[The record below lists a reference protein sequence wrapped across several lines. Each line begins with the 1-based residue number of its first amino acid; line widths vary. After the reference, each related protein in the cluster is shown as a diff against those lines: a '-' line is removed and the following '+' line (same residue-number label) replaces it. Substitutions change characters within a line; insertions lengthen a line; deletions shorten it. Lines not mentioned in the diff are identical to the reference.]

1 MKRINILIII
11 TVILVC
17 LGSINQSNAQQY
29 SEYTQYMFNP
39 VVFNPAYTGSKGL
52 ISMRAIYRNQW
63 TGLNGAPQ
71 TINFG
76 IHSPF
81 RESNA
86 AIGLWLENDQLGFTN
101 TTRVNGTFAYHIPMG
116 KAKLSI
122 GLNGGI
128 TNWNVNYDED
138 PNSLNYDQGVE
149 SYSLISPSVGAGLWF
164 YTERFYLGVS
174 STDLLENDR
183 GLENSG
189 GLAEEM
195 HFYATTGLVIPIGR
209 SLKFKPTAFLKFV
222 EDTPQELDLTA
233 HFLFRETLWL
243 GVAWSSTLG
252 DETLVRSDSIDLLAE
267 IQLTAQLVAGY
278 SYDLTNSEIKAHD
291 IATHEIML
299 GYDFCYSRN
308 KIVTPRYF

>member
-11 TVILVC
+11 AVITVC
-17 LGSINQSNAQQY
+17 LGISNQSNAQQY

-39 VVFNPAYTGSKGL
+39 VVFNPAYTGSRGL

-63 TGLNGAPQ
+63 TGLEGAPR

-86 AIGLWLENDQLGFTN
+86 AIGLWLENDEIGFTQ

-116 KAKLSI
+116 KAKLSL
-122 GLNGGI
+122 GLNGGFA
-128 TNWNVNYDED
+128 NWNVNYDGDD
-138 PNSLNYDQGVE
+138 PGVE
-149 SYSLISPSVGAGLWF
+149 SYSDFLPSVGAGLWL
-164 YTERFYLGVS
+164 YTRRFYIGLS
-174 STDLLENDR
+174 SPDFLANEPNAD
-183 GLENSG
+183 GSG
-189 GLAEEM
+189 ISEEI
-195 HFYATTGLVIPIGR
+195 HYYATAGVVLPLGR
-209 SLKFKPTAFLKFV
+209 SVKFKPTAFLKFV

-233 HFLFRETLWL
+233 HFLFRETLWI

-252 DETLVRSDSIDLLAE
+252 NESLLRSDSIDFLAE
-267 IQLTAQLVAGY
+267 LQLTGQLVVGY
-278 SYDLTNSEIKAHD
+278 SYDLTNSELKLHD
-291 IATHEIML
+291 LATHEIML
-299 GYDFCYSRN
+299 GYDFCYSKN

>member
-1 MKRINILIII
+1 MKRINILIIVAVFSLCFGI
-11 TVILVC
+11 
-17 LGSINQSNAQQY
+17 SNQSNAQQY

-39 VVFNPAYTGSKGL
+39 VVFNPAYTGSRGL

-63 TGLNGAPQ
+63 TNINGAPQ

-76 IHSPF
+76 VHSPF

-86 AIGLWLENDQLGFTN
+86 AIGLWLENDEIGFTR

-116 KAKLSI
+116 KAKLSL

-128 TNWNVNYDED
+128 ANWSVD
-138 PNSLNYDQGVE
+138 PNRNNPGGQIDPGVE
-149 SYSLISPSVGAGLWF
+149 NYSKIMPSVGAGLWL
-164 YTERFYLGVS
+164 YTKRFYIGVS
-174 STDLLENDR
+174 SPDFLADTP
-183 GLENSG
+183 NSG
-189 GLAEEM
+189 NDGGITEEI
-195 HFYATTGLVIPIGR
+195 HYYATAGLVLPLGR

-252 DETLVRSDSIDLLAE
+252 DETLLRSDSIDLLAE
-267 IQLTAQLVAGY
+267 LQLTGQLVAGY
-278 SYDLTNSEIKAHD
+278 SYDLTNSEIRRHD

-299 GYDFCYSRN
+299 GYDFCYSKN

>member
-11 TVILVC
+11 AVISVC
-17 LGSINQSNAQQY
+17 LGVSNQSNAQQY

-39 VVFNPAYTGSKGL
+39 VVFNPAYSGSRGL

-63 TGLNGAPQ
+63 TGLEGAPR
-71 TINFG
+71 TLNFG

-86 AIGLWLENDQLGFTN
+86 AIGLWVENDEIGFTS

-116 KAKLSI
+116 KAKLSL

-128 TNWNVNYDED
+128 ANWSVNYDGID
-138 PNSLNYDQGVE
+138 TGVE
-149 SYSLISPSVGAGLWF
+149 QYSQILPSVGAGLWL
-164 YTERFYLGVS
+164 YTRRFYLGLS
-174 STDLLENDR
+174 SPDFLANTP
-183 GLENSG
+183 NSG
-189 GLAEEM
+189 DSGGISEEI
-195 HFYATTGLVIPIGR
+195 HYYATAGIVLPLGR
-209 SLKFKPTAFLKFV
+209 AVKFKPTAFLKFV
-222 EDTPQELDLTA
+222 ENTPQELDLTA

-252 DETLVRSDSIDLLAE
+252 DESLLRSDSIDFLAE
-267 IQLTAQLVAGY
+267 LQLTGQLVVGY
-278 SYDLTNSEIKAHD
+278 SYDLTNSELKMHD
-291 IATHEIML
+291 LATHEIML
-299 GYDFCYSRN
+299 GYDFCYSKN